1 MKIEGTLTALITPMK
16 DGCVDE
22 PALRKLVDWQIESG
36 IHGLVPCG
44 TTGESAT
51 LDYDEHDRVIEVV
64 VEQAKGRVPV
74 VAGTGSNSTWE
85 AIKLTKHAKEVG
97 VSAAL
102 LITPYYNR
110 PTQEGMYRHFEEV
123 AKAVDIPIIVYNVP
137 SRTGVN
143 LAPETMGRLAKIDTV
158 IGLKD
163 AAGSITQT
171 LDTLD
176 ACNGEI
182 SLYTGDDF
190 LYVSMLAVGGRG
202 GICVITN
209 LVPGPF
215 AELFTAWERG
225 DAERAAQIQRRY
237 HTLNRC
243 MYLETNPIPVK
254 WGAHLMGQCTDD
266 IRLPLMPLNEAQ
278 RPRLEKAMRD
288 LELI

>member
-1 MKIEGTLTALITPMK
+1 
-16 DGCVDE
+16 VDE

-51 LDYDEHDRVIEVV
+51 LDYDEHERVIEVV
-64 VEQAKGRVPV
+64 IEQAKGRVPV

-85 AIKLTKHAKEVG
+85 AIKLTKHAKEAG
-97 VSAAL
+97 ATASL
-102 LITPYYNR
+102 QITPYYNR

-123 AKAVDIPIIVYNVP
+123 ARAVDIPIIIYNVP

-143 LAPETMGRLAKIDTV
+143 LAPETMGRLARIDTV

-176 ACNGEI
+176 ACHGEI
-182 SLYTGDDF
+182 SILTGDDF
-190 LYVSMLAVGGRG
+190 MYASMLAVGARG
-202 GICVITN
+202 GICVISN

-215 AELFTAWERG
+215 AELFKAWDRG
-225 DAERAAQIQRRY
+225 DAQRAGQIQRRY
-237 HTLNRC
+237 HALNKC

-254 WGAHLMGQCTDD
+254 WAAHIMGLCSGE
-266 IRLPLMPLNEAQ
+266 IRLPLVPLADGL
-278 RPRLEKAMRD
+278 RPKLEKAMRD
-288 LELI
+288 LELC